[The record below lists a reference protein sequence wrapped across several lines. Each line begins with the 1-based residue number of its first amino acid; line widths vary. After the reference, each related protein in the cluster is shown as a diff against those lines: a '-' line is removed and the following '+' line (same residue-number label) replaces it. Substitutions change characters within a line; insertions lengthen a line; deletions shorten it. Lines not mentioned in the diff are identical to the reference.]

1 MCNFE
6 WLYVTTLYYTVW
18 LLTIFDSV
26 RIYSTLFYS
35 VCPCC
40 MTMNASIL
48 SVLLCLTLSFPTW
61 LKLILL
67 NYVWTVLTLFGFV
80 LTLCFVWFLLFNSI
94 QLWCDLIEYILLCF
108 FLFNPIPHGG
118 RFFLHSMGRGV
129 NLTHTFSTASEGP
142 TRHILCNII

>member
-1 MCNFE
+1 MFNFE

-108 FLFNPIPHGG
+108 SLFNPIPHGG
-118 RFFLHSMGRGV
+118 RFSLHSTGGTRTY
-129 NLTHTFSTASEGP
+129 LIASEGP
-142 TRHILCNII
+142 AEHILCNII